1 MQMYIYFYDI
11 DKNKFHSCKADAEE
25 KFGAYILKNTDDES
39 VCVLKDEIDNPRF
52 ENFNGEHIILMYSLS
67 KEPDSACECMY
78 EFINEQYTVTQA
90 LANELFNISGH
101 LVEKKAYI
109 ESTLGPIEY
118 R

>member
-11 DKNKFHSCKADAEE
+11 DKNKFHSCVAAAEE

-52 ENFNGEHIILMYSLS
+52 ENFNGEHIIFMYSLS
-67 KEPDSACECMY
+67 KEPDNACERMY
-78 EFINEQYTVTQA
+78 KFIIEQYTVAKA

-101 LVEKKAYI
+101 LAGKKAYI
-109 ESTLGPIEY
+109 ESTLGPIEC